1 MSVDKRILE
10 ALETGKVY
18 SVDDNDYVSVANV
31 SRTGITL
38 NPGPNNPYGSTP
50 IYCPLNFY
58 GSTWALTK
66 EEIKK

>member
-31 SRTGITL
+31 SKNGITL
-38 NPGPNNPYGSTP
+38 RPGPNNPYGSAP

-58 GSTWALTK
+58 GSTWA
-66 EEIKK
+66 